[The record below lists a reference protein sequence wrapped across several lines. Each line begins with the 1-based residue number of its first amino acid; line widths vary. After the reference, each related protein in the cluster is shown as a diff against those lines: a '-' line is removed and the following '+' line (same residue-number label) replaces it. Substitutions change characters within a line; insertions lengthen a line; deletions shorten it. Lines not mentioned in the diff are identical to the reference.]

1 MNFAALILSLM
12 AFVIGLAATP
22 SISQT
27 DEPRAVVL
35 DSWWSGTWAK
45 NGCEYVKIF
54 VKSNERLINQ
64 IGCKSVTSCPT
75 LMPRY
80 AACLAAAINGPDAL
94 AHDFEDELMIQFGI
108 NPKCKS
114 ATFARYYGPET
125 APSAALSAAMEMPHW
140 TLTIEFNIGSSAQQW
155 SLHYLSGPLLTGEGA
170 TLAKIAS
177 DVCTIVMGH
186 GGR

>member
-12 AFVIGLAATP
+12 AFVIGLVATP

-80 AACLAAAINGPDAL
+80 AACLAAAINTWAL
-94 AHDFEDELMIQFGI
+94 LVI
-108 NPKCKS
+108 C
-114 ATFARYYGPET
+114 
-125 APSAALSAAMEMPHW
+125 
-140 TLTIEFNIGSSAQQW
+140 
-155 SLHYLSGPLLTGEGA
+155 A
-170 TLAKIAS
+170 TLPAAEATREQRKGPG
-177 DVCTIVMGH
+177 GH
-186 GGR
+186 

>member
-12 AFVIGLAATP
+12 AFVIGLVATP

-94 AHDFEDELMIQFGI
+94 AHDFEDELMI
-108 NPKCKS
+108 
-114 ATFARYYGPET
+114 
-125 APSAALSAAMEMPHW
+125 
-140 TLTIEFNIGSSAQQW
+140 
-155 SLHYLSGPLLTGEGA
+155 
-170 TLAKIAS
+170 
-177 DVCTIVMGH
+177 
-186 GGR
+186 

>member
-1 MNFAALILSLM
+1 MIR
-12 AFVIGLAATP
+12 
-22 SISQT
+22 T
-27 DEPRAVVL
+27 D
-35 DSWWSGTWAK
+35 
-45 NGCEYVKIF
+45 
-54 VKSNERLINQ
+54 
-64 IGCKSVTSCPT
+64 
-75 LMPRY
+75 
-80 AACLAAAINGPDAL
+80 
-94 AHDFEDELMIQFGI
+94 I